1 MIAFP
6 LTSLY
11 ISWTSFDMQFDKLAS
26 PHRAASGP
34 TLTQG
39 LTAVPDYEVKKQN
52 LVGQQCHQ
60 DNQHYSMF

>member
-26 PHRAASGP
+26 PHRAASGL

-39 LTAVPDYEVKKQN
+39 LTAVPEVKKAESGWAT
-52 LVGQQCHQ
+52 VPPR
-60 DNQHYSMF
+60 